1 MTTTHRIVMM
11 GATGAVGGHA
21 ARTLA
26 DRDEMA
32 QLTLLGRR
40 KMDGDWPTTTEQHV
54 VDVMDPTT
62 YETLLPGHDTAV
74 CTLGVG
80 ESSKVSKETFVQV
93 DKTTVL
99 AFAKACQ
106 AAGIE
111 HFELLGSV
119 AAHPQSRSFYL
130 RTKGELVEGLKAL
143 NFRRLSIFQPSMILT
158 PQNRY
163 GISQAVVLKVCPWL
177 SPLFFGS
184 LRKYRGI
191 PVERLGRAIAN
202 NVFTEGHGFEELH
215 WDKFQTLTSEEC

>member
-1 MTTTHRIVMM
+1 MM
-11 GATGAVGGHA
+11 IGATGAVGGHA
-21 ARTLA
+21 ARALA
-26 DRDEMA
+26 KRDEVA

-40 KMDGDWPTTTEQHV
+40 KVDDELGAATEQHV
-54 VDVMDPTT
+54 VDVMNPSS

-80 ESSKVSKETFVQV
+80 ESSKVSKETFVRM
-93 DKTTVL
+93 DKTTL
-99 AFAKACQ
+99 LDFAKACQ
-106 AAGIE
+106 AARIE

-130 RTKGELVEGLKAL
+130 RIKGELVEGLKAL

-163 GISQAVVLKVCPWL
+163 GLSQAVVLKVWPWL
-177 SPLFFGS
+177 SPLLFGP

-191 PVERLGRAIAN
+191 PVEQLGRAIAN
-202 NVFTEGHGFEELH
+202 NVFTTGQGFEVLH
-215 WDKFQTLTSEEC
+215 WDEFQALTSEEP